1 MADLKLSD
9 SPNVDTGYVVSDEGK
24 QNKVQLVANLP
35 TDTLELPAGANSDSG
50 YITVDGKKHRVKL
63 TAVMY
68 GGTGGGGSG
77 EVTSVNGKKGQVILT
92 GADINATVGT
102 SDEAK
107 TATIT
112 EHLSDITANAMTL
125 QQEIDTNAGKTAEL
139 DADLTG
145 KVDKAQGTENA
156 GKFLKVGADGNV
168 VLGDVD
174 SGVTEVAHDDTL
186 TGKGTTAEP
195 LSVVKPAA
203 IIREW

>member
-35 TDTLELPAGANSDSG
+35 TDTLELPTGANVDSG
-50 YITVDGKKHRVKL
+50 YVTIDGKKHRVKL

-68 GGTGGGGSG
+68 GGGGGSG
-77 EVTSVNGKKGQVILT
+77 DSYTKAEI
-92 GADINATVGT
+92 D
-102 SDEAK
+102 AK
-107 TATIT
+107 VM
-112 EHLSDITANAMTL
+112 NL

-145 KVDKAQGTENA
+145 KVDKAQGAENV
-156 GKFLKVGADGNV
+156 GKFLKVGTDGNV